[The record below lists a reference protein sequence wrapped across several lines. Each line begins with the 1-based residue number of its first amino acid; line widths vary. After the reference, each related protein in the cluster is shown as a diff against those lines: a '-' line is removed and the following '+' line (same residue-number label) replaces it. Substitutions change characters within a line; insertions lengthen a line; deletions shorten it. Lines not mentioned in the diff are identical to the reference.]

1 MNCRCF
7 KKIEFYYTYDSLKK
21 NLINDTKN
29 LRTYLYQGTV
39 YKDKEQIIPFGD
51 IFIEQTVDENTGQTK
66 SIVNVITKQGVIS
79 YVLFHKTD
87 DGKGIQGEITG
98 PVIYGTEKY
107 LTWNSSNY
115 YSKIINYENNRHV
128 IIYKN

>member
-1 MNCRCF
+1 M
-7 KKIEFYYTYDSLKK
+7 L
-21 NLINDTKN
+21 LINDTKN